1 MLGISLKSQEEGFI
15 NKNLLKV
22 TSLPIFTYIFKLNS
36 LFPPILR
43 KNIVNLSNTNRFLP
57 INCAVDDLEIHQDD
71 NQIYD
76 LLNNPTFYSP
86 NDLVHDVEPQLV
98 GRATVKK
105 DYDFNFKYP
114 THQSVAQYQ
123 HGSEYYDSSRP
134 ITINHHSLHQ
144 FHNVLDS
151 HFNLNMIGMNNYYFN
166 DFKPHQE
173 SVDYYSSSN
182 ESYISPLDDELFKKR
197 DHEIMMES
205 IGGSN
210 YNVEFDLNSEITE
223 LSESIDLPIKFEPKV
238 EIEDKKRKL
247 KPLGTNA
254 KKPKF
259 EEDIQDES
267 ELKFECSFCNAKFK
281 VKGYLTRHLKK
292 HQSLKAF
299 KCPFYNEE
307 ANSSGNC
314 KGTKCHPTGGFSRRD
329 TFKTHLKA
337 LHFIYPP
344 GTKSN
349 ERSSIG
355 GRCAGCFKYFENN
368 LEWLES
374 HIEKNACTGTVN

>member
-1 MLGISLKSQEEGFI
+1 MIGIINQSNQQEGLI
-15 NKNLLKV
+15 NKNILKV
-22 TSLPIFTYIFKLNS
+22 SSLPIFKYVFKLNS

-43 KNIVNLSNTNRFLP
+43 KNIVNLANTNRFLP
-57 INCAVDDLEIHQDD
+57 VNCAVDDLEIYQDD

-76 LLNNPTFYSP
+76 LLNNPTFYSQ
-86 NDLVHDVEPQLV
+86 NEQSVGGSQLT
-98 GRATVKK
+98 GGLKK

-114 THQSVAQYQ
+114 NQQTVTQYQ
-123 HGSEYYDSSRP
+123 SSDYYDTTRP
-134 ITINHHSLHQ
+134 ISISHGQQQYN
-144 FHNVLDS
+144 NVLDS
-151 HFNLNMIGMNNYYFN
+151 HYNLNIIGMNNYYFN

-173 SVDYYSSSN
+173 SLDYYSSSN

-197 DHEIMMES
+197 DHEIMET
-205 IGGSN
+205 IGDSN

-223 LSESIDLPIKFEPKV
+223 LSEAVDMPLKFEPKV
-238 EIEDKKRKL
+238 ETDDKKRKL
-247 KPLGTNA
+247 NNTVSTA
-254 KKPKF
+254 KKPKL
-259 EEDIQDES
+259 EEEPQDDS
-267 ELKFECSFCNAKFK
+267 ELKFECSFCNARFK

-299 KCPFYNEE
+299 KCPFYTEE
-307 ANSSGNC
+307 ANTSGNC

-355 GRCAGCFKYFENN
+355 GRCAGCFKFFENN
-368 LEWLES
+368 LEWLET
-374 HIEKNACTGTVN
+374 HIEKNECTGTVN